1 MKRNLVLVPSVLT
14 AAALAWGCLPEDQRT
29 ESVDAQA
36 VWQSRAA
43 WPPDVVAHVD
53 SGNAAFRDKD
63 LEEALRHYTTAT
75 KGMPDN
81 AAAWFG
87 VNMAQ
92 LGLGNQAA
100 ADSALDMAR
109 KAAPGA
115 SLIHATEPDST
126 DSPDEVPQ

>member
-1 MKRNLVLVPSVLT
+1 MKRNPVLVPSVL
-14 AAALAWGCLPEDQRT
+14 AAVALAWGCFPEDRRT
-29 ESVDAQA
+29 ETVDAQA
-36 VWQSRAA
+36 AWQSRAA
-43 WPPDVVAHVD
+43 WPPEVVAHVD
-53 SGNAAFRDKD
+53 SGNAAFRDKG

-75 KGMPDN
+75 EGMPDN

-92 LGLGNQAA
+92 LALGNRAA

-109 KAAPGA
+109 KAAPGV

-126 DSPDEVPQ
+126 ESPDEVPK

>member
-1 MKRNLVLVPSVLT
+1 MKRSGVRFPFLL
-14 AAALAWGCLPEDQRT
+14 AATGLAWGCLPEDQRT
-29 ESVDAQA
+29 ETVDAQA
-36 VWQSRAA
+36 AWQSRAA
-43 WPPDVVAHVD
+43 WPPEVVAHVD

-63 LEEALRHYTTAT
+63 LEAALRHYTTAT
-75 KGMPDN
+75 EGMPDN

-92 LGLGNQAA
+92 LALGNRAA

-126 DSPDEVPQ
+126 ESPDEVPQ